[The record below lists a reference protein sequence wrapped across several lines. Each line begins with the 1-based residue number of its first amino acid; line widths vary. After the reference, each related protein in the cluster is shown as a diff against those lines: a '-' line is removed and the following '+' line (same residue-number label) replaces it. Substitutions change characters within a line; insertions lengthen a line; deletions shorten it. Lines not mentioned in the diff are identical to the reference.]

1 MVQNQLV
8 ANIRKNIGK
17 SANHKLRQAGK
28 IPATLYG
35 QRGNF
40 LLEMAEESTRHILE
54 KMSGMHEM
62 VPITVTDP
70 SNQENWT
77 ARVLLREIQ
86 KHPYKHKLIHLDFWE
101 LPETKSQVVR
111 VPLDVTG
118 ESPGVKSGGVLQMV
132 VREIP
137 VSCLPADIPSSL
149 VVDVSNLEIGDSI
162 KIQDVE
168 LPEKVSL
175 NSDENYAIISIVG
188 RAPEEE
194 EIEEIEDEVGV
205 EGAEEKEE
213 IAEKET
219 ESEGDNQEEGPK

>member
-1 MVQNQLV
+1 MLQNQLV
-8 ANIRKNIGK
+8 ANIRITRGK

-35 QRGNF
+35 QRGNI
-40 LLEMAEESTRHILE
+40 LLEMTEESTRHILE
-54 KMSGMHEM
+54 KMSGMHEL

-70 SNQENWT
+70 SNNENWT
-77 ARVLLREIQ
+77 AKVLLREVQ

-111 VPLDVTG
+111 IPLNVTG

-137 VSCLPADIPSSL
+137 VSCLPVDIPSKL
-149 VVDVSNLEIGDSI
+149 VVDVSQLEIGDSI
-162 KIQDVE
+162 KIQEVE

-175 NSDENYAIISIVG
+175 SSEENYAIVSIVG

-194 EIEEIEDEVGV
+194 EEVEEIEEEGV
-205 EGAEEKEE
+205 EGAEGAAGDDETEKDAEVDSEKEE
-213 IAEKET
+213 SK
-219 ESEGDNQEEGPK
+219 